1 MKKYFTF
8 ISMAIIA
15 LSMSAM
21 DAVQFE
27 FSDGIEPGSLKS
39 KMERQVCNLLTAIN
53 RAAANN
59 TAINYAGIDING
71 LASQSLNQMWTVV
84 HFETEDN
91 DYVDHCIR
99 QRSKTGRLR
108 GFQLRN
114 IGVNMKPVSSG
125 YDGPTRRELTI
136 DFGPTGIIED
146 VNFAMGTHEYTDLL
160 KKGEQLG
167 DLDRRMQIV
176 HWCEQFQNAY
186 NKCDIKFMNN
196 IFSDDAII
204 ITGKISQRR
213 DRNTD
218 VQMRN
223 PIKEEYVQQTKKQY
237 LAKLSSIFAHA
248 KYINVQ
254 FSEYKIVRHGSK
266 PNYYGVTLRQKY
278 ATNTYKDEGI
288 VFLVWDFT
296 NEDEPKI
303 HVRTWQP
310 LTEEAFALGD
320 FRLP

>member
-1 MKKYFTF
+1 MKKY
-8 ISMAIIA
+8 IAIISLLLA
-15 LSMSAM
+15 GLTASA
-21 DAVQFE
+21 AGSVKFE
-27 FSDGIEPGSLKS
+27 FSDGIEPGKLKT
-39 KMERQVCNLLTAIN
+39 KMERQVSNLLSAISQ
-53 RAAANN
+53 AASTG
-59 TAINYAGIDING
+59 TAINYVGIDINY
-71 LASQSLNQMWTVV
+71 LAKQSLNQTWNVV
-84 HFETEDN
+84 HFEPETDE
-91 DYVDHCIR
+91 YIDHCIR
-99 QRSKTGRLR
+99 QRSKTGLLR
-108 GFQLRN
+108 GFQVRN
-114 IGVNMKPVSSG
+114 IGVNMKPITDS
-125 YDGPTRRELTI
+125 YDGPERRELTI
-136 DFGPTGIIED
+136 DFGPTGVIED
-146 VNFAMGTHEYTDLL
+146 INFAMGTHEFTDLI
-160 KKGEQLG
+160 KKGEELG

-186 NKCDIKFMNN
+186 NKCDSKFIEN

-213 DRNTD
+213 VRSTD

-223 PIKEEYVQQTKKQY
+223 PMKVQYVQQTKKQY
-237 LAKLSSIFAHA
+237 LDKLRVIFKTA

-254 FSEYKIVRHGSK
+254 FSDYKIVRHGSK

-278 ATNTYKDEGI
+278 ATNTYSDEGI

>member
-1 MKKYFTF
+1 MKKYITV
-8 ISMAIIA
+8 IVGA
-15 LSMSAM
+15 LLAVSASAAT
-21 DAVQFE
+21 DVNFE
-27 FSDGIEPGSLKS
+27 FSDGIEAGSLKT
-39 KMERQVCNLLTAIN
+39 KMERQVSKLLTAIN
-53 RAAANN
+53 TAEANN
-59 TAINYAGIDING
+59 TSISYAGIDINS
-71 LASQSLNQMWTVV
+71 LASQSLNQTWNVV
-84 HFETEDN
+84 HFNTEDN

-114 IGVNMKPVSSG
+114 IGVNMKPIGGG
-125 YDGPTRRELTI
+125 YDGPSRRELTI

-146 VNFAMGTHEYTDLL
+146 VNFSMGTHEYTDMIR
-160 KKGEQLG
+160 KGEELG

-186 NKCDIKFMNN
+186 NKCNINFMEN

-213 DRNTD
+213 DHNTD
-218 VQMRN
+218 IQMRN
-223 PIKEEYVQQTKKQY
+223 PLKVEYVQQTKKQY
-237 LAKLSSIFAHA
+237 LAKLRNIFANA

-254 FSEYKIVRHGSK
+254 FSDYKIVRHGSK
-266 PNYYGVTLRQKY
+266 PNYYGVTLHQKY
-278 ATNTYKDEGI
+278 ATNNYKDEGI
-288 VFLVWDFT
+288 VFLVWDFS